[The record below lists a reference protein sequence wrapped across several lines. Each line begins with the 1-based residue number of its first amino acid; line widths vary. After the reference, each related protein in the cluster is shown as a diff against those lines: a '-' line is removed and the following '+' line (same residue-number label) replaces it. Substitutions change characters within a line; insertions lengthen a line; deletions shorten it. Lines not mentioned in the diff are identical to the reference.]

1 MTVDWQSFT
10 DRTVETAEVRL
21 LGVAD
26 IPSVLA
32 LQKLLVHEVRQQNR
46 MCAAVMICEHPPA
59 ITAGQDSSVLDLPVD
74 HRELESRLLKVH
86 RVPRDG
92 GTIFHQPGQLA
103 IYTVVSLVESGLT
116 PLLFR
121 SRLSEAIVRSCK
133 DVQVRVA
140 ARPDD
145 PSTLWGRQGLVC
157 QLGIGMQQGVTCFGA
172 WLNVSCRIDEASLYG
187 RGLRGARISSLN
199 TERVRPTLMGQIRS
213 SVIAHVCEQ
222 LGFPEY
228 HIHTGHPF
236 LKRALHSQSSNS
248 RRA

>member
-1 MTVDWQSFT
+1 MTVDWESFT

-26 IPSVLA
+26 VPSVLA

-46 MCAAVMICEHPPA
+46 MCAAVLICEHPPA

-92 GTIFHQPGQLA
+92 GTILHQPGQLA
-103 IYTVVSLVESGLT
+103 IYAVVSLTESGLT
-116 PLLFR
+116 LQEFR
-121 SRLSEAIVRSCK
+121 SRLREALVRSCE
-133 DVQVRVA
+133 DAQVRVA
-140 ARPDD
+140 PQAND
-145 PSTLWGRQGLVC
+145 PTGLWGRQGLIC
-157 QLGIGMQQGVTCFGA
+157 QLGIGVNQGVTCFGA

-213 SVIAHVCEQ
+213 SVIAHVCQQ

-236 LKRALHSQSSNS
+236 LKRIRHSRSSDPRS
-248 RRA
+248 T